1 MPRQTQ
7 QQIDDE
13 IIDVAAALFAR
24 HGLKETSVQR
34 IADAV
39 GYSKSG
45 LLRRYPSKEALQDE
59 VVARCLA
66 EVRGIAGAVA
76 GLAPGPSR
84 DREALV
90 RLAALAVR
98 HPGFVALILSGVSHS
113 DADADGGAATRA
125 ATRAAGSIAAGAA
138 QGAAMPPAAQETA
151 RSGTGR
157 EDTGSGA
164 SLGLIADALA
174 DAFAVTPETGF
185 ARRARVTGAL
195 GALAVVCVAMRGRLP
210 HDAARHL
217 VDVAYDA
224 LGHARTE
231 GESAAPPMSR
241 QDVPTQERRKP

>member
-66 EVRGIAGAVA
+66 EVRGIAAAVA

-98 HPGFVALILSGVSHS
+98 HPGFVALILSGVSHA
-113 DADADGGAATRA
+113 DADAGAPTQA
-125 ATRAAGSIAAGAA
+125 A
-138 QGAAMPPAAQETA
+138 E
-151 RSGTGR
+151 SG
-157 EDTGSGA
+157 GSGA

-174 DAFAVTPETGF
+174 DAFAVTPETRF

-224 LGHARTE
+224 LGHAHPQGE
-231 GESAAPPMSR
+231 GAEPPMSR
-241 QDVPTQERRKP
+241 P